1 MSRFNARLVNG
12 KHFTSGENISVSGTF
27 YLYIDQRNGVTP
39 HEVSFHCSFLPLVF
53 LSLDHFGP
61 RLPSSCHGRI
71 KGCAVGEGMG
81 VGVQVESS
89 VMNAGKL
96 RTKSRL

>member
-1 MSRFNARLVNG
+1 M
-12 KHFTSGENISVSGTF
+12 ENISLAGRRLAF
-27 YLYIDQRNGVTP
+27 RERFIYIDQRNGVTP
-39 HEVSFHCSFLPLVF
+39 REVSFHCSFLPLVF

-81 VGVQVESS
+81 VGGR
-89 VMNAGKL
+89 AG
-96 RTKSRL
+96 RVVGDECR